1 MARLKDRQRQIPGGF
16 KFALPDLNYT
26 STPFASF
33 DTILNAVWTIIKANP
48 AVSQARGWPQTKA
61 DTGDW
66 IDTFNADYCFYN
78 GWKDYIN
85 GEPDGGPPK
94 STPPPSQAAR
104 LAAGAKTIAGW
115 LGEGAIPVSAEKAE
129 ERAFVCTR
137 CPLNVPGDLSTFFTR
152 AASDLLRHQIAAARE
167 VDLVTIHDHRLGV
180 CSACSCPMRLKVW
193 VPIGNITKNMT
204 DESREALDPKCWI
217 SNESK

>member
-26 STPFASF
+26 SAPFASF
-33 DTILNAVWTIIKANP
+33 DTIVNSVWSAIQANP
-48 AVSQARGWPQTKA
+48 AVAQARGWPQTRD
-61 DTGDW
+61 DTAHWVDE
-66 IDTFNADYCFYN
+66 FNADFCYFN
-78 GWKDYIN
+78 GWRDYIN
-85 GEPDGGPPK
+85 GEPSGGPPK

-104 LAAGAKTIAGW
+104 LAAGAKTIAEW
-115 LGEGAIPVSAEKAE
+115 LGEGARPVSSDKAE

-152 AASDLLRHQIAAARE
+152 AASDILRRQIASARE

-193 VPIGNITKNMT
+193 VPINNIRQHMT
-204 DESREALDPKCWI
+204 DESRAALDKNCWI
-217 SNESK
+217 PRE